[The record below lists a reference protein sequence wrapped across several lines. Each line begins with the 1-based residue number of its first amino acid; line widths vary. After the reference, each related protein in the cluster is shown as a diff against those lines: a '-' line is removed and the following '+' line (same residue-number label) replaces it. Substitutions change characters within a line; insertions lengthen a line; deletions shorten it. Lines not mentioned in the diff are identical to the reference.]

1 MSWMCSLFCFSEL
14 KSLIIRY
21 DKMVSHMMPHVHCL
35 GMEGSLSSHVTV
47 G

>member
-1 MSWMCSLFCFSEL
+1 MSQTHSQLCFSEL

-21 DKMVSHMMPHVHCL
+21 DKMVSHMSPHVQCL
-35 GMEGSLSSHVTV
+35 VMEGSLSSHVTV